1 MTDDEALRSLF
12 NTCRNI
18 GDANQRQ
25 FTKQIVER
33 KDVTEYPWMIYWSF
47 GWHDMQ
53 YLTDE
58 EAKDLI
64 KSYRL
69 TKIVVEG
76 KEMFVRYSRQ
86 PITIMRRETNN
97 DNQQKEI

>member
-1 MTDDEALRSLF
+1 MTDNEALRSLF

-18 GDANQRQ
+18 GEDKQRQ
-25 FTKQIVER
+25 YTKQIVER
-33 KDVTEYPWMIYWSF
+33 KNATEYPWMIYWAF
-47 GWHDMQ
+47 GWHGMS

-69 TKIVVEG
+69 TKIIVEG
-76 KEMFVRYSRQ
+76 KEMFVRYGRQ
-86 PITIMRRETNN
+86 PITIMRRE
-97 DNQQKEI
+97 KENESR

>member
-1 MTDDEALRSLF
+1 MTDDEALRSLLDIQNKF
-12 NTCRNI
+12 QKITAEMYKKYI
-18 GDANQRQ
+18 TD
-25 FTKQIVER
+25 R
-33 KDVTEYPWMIYWSF
+33 KDVTQYPWMIYWSF

-76 KEMFVRYSRQ
+76 KEMFVRYGRQ
-86 PITIMRRETNN
+86 PITIMRRETSN